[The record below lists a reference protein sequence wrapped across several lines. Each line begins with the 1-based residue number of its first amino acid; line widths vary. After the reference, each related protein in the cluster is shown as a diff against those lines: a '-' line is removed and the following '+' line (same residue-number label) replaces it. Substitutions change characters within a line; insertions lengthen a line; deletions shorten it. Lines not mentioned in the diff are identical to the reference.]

1 MRMLVKYTAF
11 IDLDQNGA
19 EVDRSHYLSFIRKDD
34 VMDLPF
40 DSMEELKQK
49 AGRYSLADYVRSEE
63 FQEKIQAY
71 EDHAEFFKDVDTLVL
86 YGDSIAVDLSVPIS
100 Q

>member
-11 IDLDQNGA
+11 IDLDQDGN
-19 EVDRSHYLSFIRKDD
+19 ETDRSHYLSLIRKDD

-40 DSMEELKQK
+40 DSIEELKQK
-49 AGRYSLADYVRSEE
+49 AGKYTLADYVKSEE
-63 FQEKIQAY
+63 FKEKILAY
-71 EDHAEFFKDVDTLVL
+71 DDYEEFFRDVDTMVL
-86 YGDSIAVDLSVPIS
+86 YQDSIAVDLSALT

>member
-11 IDLDQNGA
+11 IDLDQDGN
-19 EVDRSHYLSFIRKDD
+19 ETDRSHYLSLIRKDD

-40 DSMEELKQK
+40 DSIEELKQK
-49 AGRYSLADYVRSEE
+49 AGKYTLADYVKSEE
-63 FQEKIQAY
+63 FKEKILAY
-71 EDHAEFFKDVDTLVL
+71 DDHEEFFRDVDTMVL
-86 YGDSIAVDLSVPIS
+86 YQDAIAVDLSALT

>member
-11 IDLDQNGA
+11 IDLDQDGN
-19 EVDRSHYLSFIRKDD
+19 ETDRSHYLSLIRKDD

-40 DSMEELKQK
+40 DSIEELKQK
-49 AGRYSLADYVRSEE
+49 AGKYTLADYVKSEE
-63 FQEKIQAY
+63 FKEKILAY
-71 EDHAEFFKDVDTLVL
+71 DDYEEFFRDVDTMVL
-86 YGDSIAVDLSVPIS
+86 YQDAIAVDLSALT

>member
-11 IDLDQNGA
+11 IDLDQDGN
-19 EVDRSHYLSFIRKDD
+19 ETDRSHYLSLIRKDD

-40 DSMEELKQK
+40 DSIEELKQK
-49 AGRYSLADYVRSEE
+49 AGKYTLADYVKSEE
-63 FQEKIQAY
+63 FKEKILAY
-71 EDHAEFFKDVDTLVL
+71 DDHEEFFRDVDTMVL
-86 YGDSIAVDLSVPIS
+86 YQDSIAVDLSALT

>member
-11 IDLDQNGA
+11 IDLDQNGN
-19 EVDRSHYLSFIRKDD
+19 ETDRSHYLSLIRKDD

-40 DSMEELKQK
+40 DSIEELKQK
-49 AGRYSLADYVRSEE
+49 AGKYTLADYVKSEE
-63 FQEKIQAY
+63 FKEKILAY
-71 EDHAEFFKDVDTLVL
+71 DDYEEFFRDVDTMVL
-86 YGDSIAVDLSVPIS
+86 YQDSIAVDLSALT